1 MYRPKSLKITNII
14 SHTDSTYLFRKGEA
28 VIIVGENLDNPQQPR
43 NGSGKSAFIESLALA
58 FAGTSIRD
66 VRTKE
71 LITNSQDSGE
81 VDLLLENTVTN
92 KDLRIW
98 RKIYSNTKA
107 GECRVW
113 IGEGEN
119 SEIKKSDI
127 NEYNKFIFEA
137 IGLSKEDFFNFFL
150 ITSDNYNPFLKVSDT
165 KKKEIINRFSGADNI
180 DSVFPFIK
188 TDLDKLEADK
198 VQLGKAKTA
207 AQTKAQLYAEE
218 LMKIEAQFTP
228 EAVEEKLEAQR
239 VAIDYQIQSIV
250 KLQEES
256 IEPKKLELK
265 TLEINLKAAD
275 QVIEEY
281 GKESKLKTVAGKDK
295 VKEEEKTIL
304 ILEKGKL
311 NEKHANVQNS
321 FKTRVDTVKST
332 ETKIQTDLTQAKIE
346 LKEFEDFE
354 SEVSKKLEDS
364 IECPNCK
371 HNFSL
376 RDKEFNVT
384 EAKTL
389 LPGVIE
395 EIKTGKTKIAIL
407 DTQLNGDIPR
417 QKQQINADIL
427 KAQESVKIEIQEI
440 GKKLEEVQSR
450 IYEINREKEAIER
463 EYSGLLNNKVSIE
476 RKIGNEKI
484 SLSALETSLQTK
496 NNDLIDLQN
505 KLGEITKESGQEKV
519 DELTK
524 KIEDAFEEEGE
535 IDKKLNTLEK
545 EIEAVKVWEINF
557 KNFKSHVANQSIKNV
572 ADYTNLFLQSMGTDL
587 SINIEGYKLLST
599 GKMKEK
605 IDTTVLRGGFDAGSY
620 GKFSGGERGRI
631 DICVIMANQELINL
645 NCAHGKG
652 IDLLVAD
659 EILDQVDVM
668 GLESIIDALQSVGK
682 TVAIVSQN
690 EINALKEY
698 TVIMRKQNGV
708 TTIIQ

>member
-14 SHTDSTYLFRKGEA
+14 SHRESTYTFRKGEA
-28 VIIVGENLDNPQQPR
+28 VIIVGENLDNPQQKG

-58 FAGTSIRD
+58 FTGTSIRD

-71 LITNSQDSGE
+71 LITNDQDSGE

-107 GECRVW
+107 GECRIW
-113 IGEGEN
+113 IGED
-119 SEIKKSDI
+119 EIKKSDI
-127 NEYNKFIFEA
+127 NEYNRFVFEE

-180 DSVFPFIK
+180 DGVFPFVKADI
-188 TDLDKLEADK
+188 DKLEAGK
-198 VQLGKAKTA
+198 IELGKAKTA

-218 LMKIEAQFTP
+218 LVKIEDQFTP
-228 EAVEEKLEAQR
+228 EAVEEKLKDQR
-239 VAIDYQIQSIV
+239 VAIDCQIQSIV

-265 TLEINLKAAD
+265 TLEANLKAAN
-275 QVIEEY
+275 QVVEEY
-281 GKESKLKTVAGKDK
+281 DKESKLKTVADKDK
-295 VKEEEKTIL
+295 VEEEEKTIL

-321 FKTRVDTVKST
+321 FKTRIDDVKLT
-332 ETKIQTDLTQAKIE
+332 ETKTQADLTQTKAE

-384 EAKTL
+384 EARAL

-395 EIKTGKTKIAIL
+395 EIKAGKTKIAIL
-407 DTQLNGDIPR
+407 DTQLNANIPR

-427 KAQESVKIEIQEI
+427 KAQESVKTEIQEV
-440 GKKLEEVQSR
+440 GKKIEEVQSR

-463 EYSGLLNNKVSIE
+463 EYSTLLNNKVSIE
-476 RKIGNEKI
+476 RKIGDEKI
-484 SLSALETSLQTK
+484 SLSALETGLQNK
-496 NNDLIDLQN
+496 NNDLITLQN
-505 KLGEITKESGQEKV
+505 KLGEIAKESGQEKL

-524 KIEDAFEEEGE
+524 KIEDAFKEESEV
-535 IDKKLNTLEK
+535 DKSLNTLEK
-545 EIEAVKVWEINF
+545 KLEATKVWETNF
-557 KNFKSHVANQSIKNV
+557 KNFKSHVANQSIKNI

-587 SINIEGYKLLST
+587 AINIEGYKLLST

-605 IDTTVLRGGFDAGSY
+605 IDTSVLRGGFDAGSY

-631 DICVIMANQELINL
+631 DVCVIMSIQELINL
-645 NCAHGKG
+645 NCPHGRG
-652 IDLLVAD
+652 IDLLVCD

-668 GLESIIDALQSVGK
+668 GLESIIEALQSVGK

-690 EINALKEY
+690 EINALKEH